1 MPIRHWQEYIHHHRH
16 MQPITT
22 ETNTFSKSVCIK
34 KWPQG
39 DWINYFQLQGGLFGC
54 QTFLSHTGETVI
66 LPCELNMTLNRF
78 RHPNV

>member
-1 MPIRHWQEYIHHHRH
+1 MPIRHLQEYIHHPGH
-16 MQPITT
+16 MQLIPT
-22 ETNTFSKSVCIK
+22 ETNTLSVCIK

-54 QTFLSHTGETVI
+54 QTFLSHTGDTVI
-66 LPCELNMTLNRF
+66 LPCELNMTLNGF